1 MHESN
6 EQLFIA
12 SVENIELTQEEKAT
26 IDWLCFWFPDTIKK
40 PCINY

>member
-6 EQLFIA
+6 EQLFMA

-26 IDWLCFWFPDTIKK
+26 VDWLVS
-40 PCINY
+40 